1 MYNIQQPSCR
11 QQSVFGHQVSHGR
24 KVLLWMDFFRSFDS
38 EKDIFSKPR
47 RYRKQIKMNLVNLKI
62 DWMSLPHVRNGAYL
76 GEDNN
81 WCFNHWIS
89 SQINPNSCNF
99 SQVVVTTVFA
109 VFLAKTVYFFLKWQW
124 QLFYYLNT
132 STKYFLI
139 TFENFCQS
147 LKTSQ
152 KTTLCFRQTRAKKA
166 H

>member
-62 DWMSLPHVRNGAYL
+62 DWLSLPHVRNGAYL

-81 WCFNHWIS
+81 
-89 SQINPNSCNF
+89 
-99 SQVVVTTVFA
+99 
-109 VFLAKTVYFFLKWQW
+109 
-124 QLFYYLNT
+124 
-132 STKYFLI
+132 
-139 TFENFCQS
+139 
-147 LKTSQ
+147 
-152 KTTLCFRQTRAKKA
+152 
-166 H
+166 